1 MSREEDNDIRRVL
14 CMEEM
19 FIRAKLMIDH
29 VEDVDELDEE
39 VCWEFFGNLRNIL
52 KARNG
57 RRIMNDLSVENFLM
71 D

>member
-1 MSREEDNDIRRVL
+1 MSRVEDNDIRRVL
-14 CMEEM
+14 RMEEM